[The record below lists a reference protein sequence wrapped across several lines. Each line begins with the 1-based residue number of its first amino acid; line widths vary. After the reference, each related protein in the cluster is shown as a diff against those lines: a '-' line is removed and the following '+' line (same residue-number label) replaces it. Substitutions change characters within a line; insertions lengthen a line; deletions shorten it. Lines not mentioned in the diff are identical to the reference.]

1 MGLNTA
7 RVNLASDLGR
17 AREIKNRIE
26 RKRRELSEKEAI
38 AATSGGERERDFNSS
53 VQRCVKNEESRSFLN
68 RTRDI
73 SNNGWTRSDLFSFLM
88 DL

>member
-38 AATSGGERERDFNSS
+38 AETGERER
-53 VQRCVKNEESRSFLN
+53 EETSIHRFSDVSKTTNL
-68 RTRDI
+68 DI
-73 SNNGWTRSDLFSFLM
+73 SLVISVTGGLGRIYSVL
-88 DL
+88 